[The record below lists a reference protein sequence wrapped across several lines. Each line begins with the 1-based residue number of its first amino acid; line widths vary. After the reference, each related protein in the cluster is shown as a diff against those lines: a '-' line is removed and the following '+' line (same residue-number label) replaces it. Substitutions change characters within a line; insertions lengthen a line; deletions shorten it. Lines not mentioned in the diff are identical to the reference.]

1 MAKWETKYPIEYSA
15 NGDDIDRMAQKVK
28 AEFELIYRLLNAL
41 RQNFPLKSEPN
52 DTLPFQ
58 WYVDVSNG
66 KIYIRNSKD
75 DGWNVVGNIDE
86 DYFGITA
93 ENIGA
98 VANDGTV
105 GKFSS
110 GNVNN
115 MPLAKDANTND
126 IYFALDEHR
135 LYYFTGT
142 SWRVFLSLN
151 FSDIIDYENYC
162 ITRNEVG
169 YNGKDKVL
177 RLDAQTGKGNI
188 DISGS
193 ADKIFGYN
201 VEISNLRDG
210 QVLVFD
216 NAKSKWTNKPK
227 DALTSSDVSSTGAA
241 NKIVQT
247 DNYGFAH
254 VSITGSASIVGG
266 IKVDTSN
273 LADKK
278 VMAYSATN
286 KDFEITDTISAD
298 ITGSAQKFNG
308 ISLDASN
315 LVDGQFLKYKAS
327 TKTLISDTAEYLNE
341 DDVSESGA
349 IGKIVRV
356 DDAGLIHANLAGS
369 ASLIGGIAVDTAG
382 IKDNYVLA
390 YNASSKIL
398 NPVKKDY
405 IGEENIS
412 ETGEV
417 GKLIR
422 LGADKTIH
430 ASIEQI
436 DGVKFDLA
444 GISDNHLLGYNAKK
458 NAVIPVTKDAVS
470 INGIVV
476 DTSNLSDKQVLT
488 YDAKNKKFI
497 PAKKDYLTEEDIDET
512 GAVGKI
518 IRVGSTPLNINING
532 SANQLDGI
540 NVVAGNPA
548 DGDTLVYQAATKSF
562 RTEPKGAAGEGK
574 YLTFTKGD
582 ETIGTYNGSSSQTI
596 DLSES
601 DKLTS
606 ARKIKLTGYAQGECQ
621 FDGSSDVELNVKNIT
636 ATLADSADY
645 ADEAAKLSTARK
657 ITFSGD
663 AQGEFEFNGTKDINV
678 ALSIP
683 TVASATNAENAT
695 YALQAQAATAAAK
708 AILADSAS
716 SAVTADKL
724 STARKISFTGAAI
737 GEGIFDGSS
746 DIIVNLTVPEESL
759 MIGEISIG
767 EIDAMF

>member
-1 MAKWETKYPIEYSA
+1 MAKWETRYPIEYSA
-15 NGDDIDRMAQKVK
+15 NGDDVDKFAQKTK
-28 AEFELIYRLLNAL
+28 AEFELIYVLLNAL
-41 RQNFPLKSEPN
+41 RQNFPLKSEPK

-58 WYVDVSNG
+58 WYINVSNG

-75 DGWNVVGNIDE
+75 DGWNVVGNIDQ

-110 GNVNN
+110 GDVKD
-115 MPLAKDANTND
+115 MPKTADTND

-151 FSDIIDYENYC
+151 FADIVDYESYC
-162 ITRNEVG
+162 ILRDEVG
-169 YNGKDKVL
+169 YNGKDKIL

-193 ADKIFGYN
+193 ADKIAGYN
-201 VEISNLRDG
+201 VEISNLRGG
-210 QVLVFD
+210 QVLAFD
-216 NAKSKWTNKPK
+216 NATSKWKNQPK
-227 DALTSSDVSSTGAA
+227 DALTSTDVSSTGAA
-241 NKIVQT
+241 NKIVQA
-247 DNYGFAH
+247 DAYGFAH

-266 IKVDTSN
+266 VKVDTSN

-278 VMAYSATN
+278 VMAYSAAN
-286 KDFEITDTISAD
+286 KDFEVADTISAD
-298 ITGSAQKFNG
+298 ITGSAKKFNG
-308 ISLDASN
+308 ISIDASN

-369 ASLIGGIAVDTAG
+369 ASLIGGVAVDAVG

-390 YNASSKIL
+390 YNAASKSF

-405 IGEENIS
+405 VSEENIS
-412 ETGEV
+412 ERGEV

-430 ASIEQI
+430 ASVEKI
-436 DGVKFDLA
+436 DGVKFDLE
-444 GISDNHLLGYNAKK
+444 GITDNYLLGYNANKA
-458 NAVIPVTKDAVS
+458 AVIPVTKDAVS
-470 INGIVV
+470 INGINI
-476 DTSNLSDKQVLT
+476 DTANLQNGQVLM

-497 PAKKDYLTEEDIDET
+497 PVEKDYLTEDDIDET
-512 GAVGKI
+512 GAAGKI
-518 IRVGSTPLNINING
+518 IRVGSEPLNINING

-540 NVVAGNPA
+540 NVVAGKPA
-548 DGDTLVYQAATKSF
+548 DGDTLVYQASTNSF
-562 RTEPKGAAGEGK
+562 RTEPKGATGEGK

-582 ETIGTYNGSSSQTI
+582 ETIGTYNGSSSETV
-596 DLSES
+596 DLS
-601 DKLTS
+601 DANKLTT
-606 ARKIKLTGYAQGECQ
+606 ARTIRLTGYAQGECQ
-621 FDGSSDVELNVKNIT
+621 FDGSADVELNVQNVT

-683 TVASATNAENAT
+683 TVTSATNAENAT

-716 SAVTADKL
+716 SAGTADKL

-737 GEGIFDGSS
+737 GEGTFDGNE
-746 DIIVNLTVPEESL
+746 DITINLIVPEESS
-759 MIGEISIG
+759 MIGEISTA